1 MATIATL
8 NPFKLQKLRICSY
21 KKATREIGT
30 GKEVEVMFNPE
41 TVQKHFNN
49 GYHNTPVD
57 ASSQGTVNY
66 SHSAPSSVSM
76 KLIFDDTQVSEY
88 AHVIAINKF
97 NTKYRTVSDRIDEF
111 LKYIVK
117 RTGSTH
123 ETPHLTISWGKTL
136 NYPCRLQSLDI
147 NYTLFDRSGNPL
159 RAELSVSFIEDDLP
173 VAQVVKAELES
184 PDLTHYRMVKEGD
197 QLPLMC
203 EAIYGSPNYYML
215 VARANNLKDFRDLK
229 PGQEIY
235 FPPIE
240 K

>member
-1 MATIATL
+1 MSIIDNL

-21 KKATREIGT
+21 EKAAREIGT
-30 GKEVEVMFNPE
+30 GEEVEVMFNPE
-41 TVQKHFNN
+41 SVQKRFNN
-49 GYHNTPVD
+49 GYYNVPVTPIG
-57 ASSQGTVNY
+57 QGTVDY

-76 KLIFDDTQVSEY
+76 KLIFDDTQVNEY

-97 NTKYRTVSDRIDEF
+97 NSNYRTVSDRIDEF
-111 LKYIVK
+111 LKLIVK
-117 RTGSTH
+117 RKGATH

-136 NYPCRLQSLDI
+136 NYQCRLQSLDI
-147 NYTLFDRSGNPL
+147 NYTLFDRSGSPL

-203 EAIYGSPNYYML
+203 EAIYGSPNYYME
-215 VARANNLKDFRDLK
+215 VARVNKIKDFRNLK
-229 PGQEIY
+229 LGQEIY
-235 FPPIE
+235 FPPIV